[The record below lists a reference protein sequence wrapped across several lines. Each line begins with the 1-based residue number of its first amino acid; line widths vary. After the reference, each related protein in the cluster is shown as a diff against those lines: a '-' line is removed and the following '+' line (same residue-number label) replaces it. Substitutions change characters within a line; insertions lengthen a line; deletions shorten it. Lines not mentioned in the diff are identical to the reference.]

1 MLKELKYLS
10 AYSIPLLAFVA
21 LLRPDLFAF
30 APIVFGF
37 IMVPLFDFLI
47 PIKIET
53 VSETEQQAKLKRKI
67 YDYFLYLSVPIHWSL
82 ICCFVYLTSHNN
94 YSTLQLTGMILSV
107 GLCSGVIGI
116 NVAHEL
122 GHRKNKFEQFLAQL
136 LLLGSLYMHFFVE
149 HNSGHHKYVGTPH
162 DPATAR
168 FGESLYR
175 YLPRTLIGSYLSAWK
190 IQLNNLK
197 KYKHS
202 FFNSKNQ
209 MLYFQLIQ
217 LILIITLFLI
227 AGLTIT
233 VYFVITAFI
242 GMILLEVINYIE
254 HYGLI
259 RKETSPGNYERVMPK
274 HSWNAEQIL
283 GRIILFE
290 LTRHSDH
297 HYLASRKYQVL
308 RYTEK
313 SPQLPAGYP
322 AMMLLSTIPPLWFRV
337 MNRRVKEAAS
347 L

>member
-10 AYSIPLLAFVA
+10 AYSIPLLAF
-21 LLRPDLFAF
+21 LSLSRPELFAF
-30 APIVFGF
+30 APVIFGF
-37 IMVPLFDFLI
+37 VVVPFLDFII
-47 PIKIET
+47 PVNIET
-53 VSETEQQAKLKRKI
+53 VSETEQQARLKRKI
-67 YDYFLYLSVPIHWSL
+67 YDYFLYLSVPIQWSL
-82 ICCFVYLTSHNN
+82 IGYFIYLTAQTD
-94 YSTLQLTGMILSV
+94 YSALQLTGMILSV

-122 GHRKNKFEQFLAQL
+122 GHRKNKFEQFLSQL
-136 LLLGSLYMHFFVE
+136 LLLSSLYMHFFVE

-162 DPATAR
+162 DPATAK

-175 YLPRTLIGSYLSAWK
+175 YLPRTLLGSYVSAWR
-190 IQLNNLK
+190 IQLRNLK
-197 KYKHS
+197 KNKLGFLS
-202 FFNSKNQ
+202 WKNQ
-209 MLYFQLIQ
+209 MLYFQLTQ
-217 LILIITLFLI
+217 LSIVLTLFFLV
-227 AGLTIT
+227 GLRVT
-233 VYFVITAFI
+233 VYFLITAFI

-254 HYGLI
+254 HYGLV

-308 RYTEK
+308 RYMEE

-322 AMMLLSTIPPLWFRV
+322 AMMLLATIPPLWFRV
-337 MNRRVKEAAS
+337 MNRKVKESTS